1 MPWLENLGVRQMEED
16 VRLIEAQIPRL
27 RRYARALLH
36 DKDRADDLVQDTL
49 VRGLDKIHLYRYG
62 SLRAWLFTIMHNQY
76 VNSVRR
82 SVKRSETIVVEKVQ
96 FSSPA
101 PQLPNLELR
110 DLKRAIARLP
120 AEQREALLLVTL
132 EGLKYQEVARL
143 CDVPIGTVR
152 SRLSRA
158 REELRRTTEGTSPSE
173 GVRRDVSKFAEQRE
187 RRGAKPTR

>member
-1 MPWLENLGVRQMEED
+1 MEKD

-62 SLRAWLFTIMHNQY
+62 DVRAWLFTVMHNQY

-82 SVKRSETIVVEKVQ
+82 SVKRSETILVEKMQ
-96 FSSPA
+96 LASPA

-110 DLKRAIARLP
+110 DLENAIARLSE
-120 AEQREALLLVTL
+120 EQRATLLLVAL
-132 EGLKYQEVARL
+132 EGLRYEEVAQI

-152 SRLSRA
+152 SRLNRA
-158 REELRRTTEGTSPSE
+158 REELRRMMEGTSPSR

-187 RRGAKPTR
+187 PRGAKPTR